1 MSDEALSQNQVENLL
16 KAMESANADADP
28 GVDATAEPQ
37 ESDKGDKGTASP
49 KADAASAGIAS
60 QDDIDSL
67 LAAQSGAASGPTKPA
82 PGTQDAPPRSKTP
95 AGKPY
100 SPGVPAGARVAAY
113 DFKRPERVG
122 KDQMRAMQ
130 SLHEQIARNFG
141 ASISGLLRTMLE
153 VKLLSV
159 DQLTYSEFV
168 FSLDN
173 PSCFNVIKPEPL
185 EGNWVLDI
193 APSLAYAII
202 DRMLGGEPV
211 PGETIRRPLTEIETR
226 LMCRVVDLFLEQIVA
241 AWENIVPLEMS
252 VEATE
257 SNPQLAQIVP
267 PNEVAI
273 LIGFEV
279 LLGKNRGMMN
289 LCIPF
294 NTIEKYNAKLSRNGW
309 VGYGKTS
316 PNDGTRRRI
325 ASSIDA
331 APVDVVVT
339 LARSRIKTSDL
350 LDLSVGDIIA
360 TEQDANLPLEVS
372 IQNVPKFHASAG
384 AFKGKKAVQI
394 QRIIEQKK
402 RASIEYHDELSP
414 DEDDAG
420 VEAGNERV
428 ADAVADAVANAQKV
442 LESAKK

>member
-1 MSDEALSQNQVENLL
+1 MSDESLSQNQVENLL
-16 KAMESANADADP
+16 KAMETADLDQE
-28 GVDATAEPQ
+28 GVDAANGEI
-37 ESDKGDKGTASP
+37 
-49 KADAASAGIAS
+49 ADQA
-60 QDDIDSL
+60 DIDSL
-67 LAAQSGAASGPTKPA
+67 MAEARGAGGDLPVTPQLKHPA
-82 PGTQDAPPRSKTP
+82 TTD
-95 AGKPY
+95 KPY
-100 SPGVPAGARVAAY
+100 SPGVSAGARISAY

-130 SLHEQIARNFG
+130 SLHESIARSFG

-173 PSCFNVIKPEPL
+173 PSCFNIIKPEPL
-185 EGNWVLDI
+185 DGHWVLDI
-193 APSLAYAII
+193 APSLAFAII

-211 PGETIRRPLTEIETR
+211 PGEAIRRPLTEIETR
-226 LMCRVVDLFLEQIVA
+226 LMCRVVDLFLELITP
-241 AWENIVPLEMS
+241 AWENIVELKP
-252 VEATE
+252 VIEATE

-309 VGYGKTS
+309 VGYGKSNPTV
-316 PNDGTRRRI
+316 NTRRTI
-325 ASSIDA
+325 IDSIDT

-339 LARSRIKTSDL
+339 LARSRVKTSDL
-350 LDLSVGDIIA
+350 LDLAVGDVIA
-360 TEQDANLPLEVS
+360 TEQAADHPLELA
-372 IQNVPKFHASAG
+372 IQDIPKFRASAG

-394 QRIIEQKK
+394 QDTIEVKH
-402 RASIEYHDELSP
+402 SPVDPDELDEESDEIVSP
-414 DEDDAG
+414 KPAASQAKPGASAG
-420 VEAGNERV
+420 TDTDVEEAI
-428 ADAVADAVANAQKV
+428 ANAEKLLNQ
-442 LESAKK
+442 AKKA

>member
-1 MSDEALSQNQVENLL
+1 METANLDEEASPAAPESDEKSAEAAAAPVE
-16 KAMESANADADP
+16 E
-28 GVDATAEPQ
+28 TEAE
-37 ESDKGDKGTASP
+37 ASP
-49 KADAASAGIAS
+49 AQPEAAEDDRGPMISGTKAR
-60 QDDIDSL
+60 
-67 LAAQSGAASGPTKPA
+67 A
-82 PGTQDAPPRSKTP
+82 PE
-95 AGKPY
+95 GKPY
-100 SPGVPAGARVAAY
+100 SPGVLPGARITAY

-130 SLHEQIARNFG
+130 SLHESIARNFG

-173 PSCFNVIKPEPL
+173 PSCFNIIQPAPL
-185 EGNWVLDI
+185 EGHWVLDI
-193 APSLAYAII
+193 APSLAFAII
-202 DRMLGGEPV
+202 DRMLGGDPV

-226 LMCRVVDLFLEQIVA
+226 LMCRVVELFLEQIVP
-241 AWENIVPLEMS
+241 AWENVIKLEPVIES
-252 VEATE
+252 TE

-309 VGYGKTS
+309 VGYGKSKPTDS
-316 PNDGTRRRI
+316 TRQKI
-325 ASSIDA
+325 TDSIDSA
-331 APVDVVVT
+331 AVDVVVT

-350 LDLSVGDIIA
+350 LDLSVGDIIT
-360 TEQDANLPLEVS
+360 TEQEVGQSLEVS
-372 IQNVPKFHASAG
+372 IQDVPKFHASAG
-384 AFKGKKAVQI
+384 AYKGKKAVQI
-394 QRIIEQKK
+394 QSMMESRRRTNDAEVDPQAADSDAPTEASEEEQP
-402 RASIEYHDELSP
+402 A
-414 DEDDAG
+414 EDNPA
-420 VEAGNERV
+420 EQAL
-428 ADAVADAVANAQKV
+428 ANAEK
-442 LESAKK
+442 LLAAAEKR

>member
-16 KAMESANADADP
+16 KAMESADLDGADA
-28 GVDATAEPQ
+28 GAAESSGGG
-37 ESDKGDKGTASP
+37 ESS
-49 KADAASAGIAS
+49 ASAAENQEVS
-60 QDDIDSL
+60 NQDDIDSL
-67 LAAQSGAASGPTKPA
+67 LAASQPAAAKA
-82 PGTQDAPPRSKTP
+82 DASPVPRVKTP

-100 SPGVPAGARVAAY
+100 SPGVPPGARVAAY

-130 SLHEQIARNFG
+130 SLHESIARSFG

-173 PSCFNVIKPEPL
+173 PSCFNIIQPAPL
-185 EGNWVLDI
+185 EGHWVLDI

-226 LMCRVVDLFLEQIVA
+226 LMCRVVDLFLEQIIP
-241 AWENIVPLEMS
+241 AWENIVPLKP
-252 VEATE
+252 VIEATE

-294 NTIEKYNAKLSRNGW
+294 NTIEKYNSKLSRNGW
-309 VGYGKTS
+309 VGYSKTAPTERS
-316 PNDGTRRRI
+316 RRQI
-325 ASSIDA
+325 ADSIDT

-350 LDLSVGDIIA
+350 LDLAVGDVIT
-360 TEQDANLPLEVS
+360 TEQDAGHPLEVA

-384 AFKGKKAVQI
+384 AYKGKKAVQI
-394 QRIIEQKK
+394 QNMIEMKP
-402 RASIEYHDELSP
+402 RLTIDEALDD
-414 DEDDAG
+414 DEPAPQEDTQTKTTDQTT
-420 VEAGNERV
+420 EAI
-428 ADAVADAVANAQKV
+428 ANAERL
-442 LESAKK
+442 LEKAQATG

>member
-16 KAMESANADADP
+16 KAMESANADADADP
-28 GVDATAEPQ
+28 D
-37 ESDKGDKGTASP
+37 SDVPAKAPETKAGT
-49 KADAASAGIAS
+49 KAGAADQAGAAS
-60 QDDIDSL
+60 QNDIDSL
-67 LAAQSGAASGPTKPA
+67 LAAQNLGGATQAKPA
-82 PGTQDAPPRSKTP
+82 PRPNEAQPRVRTSS
-95 AGKPY
+95 GKPY
-100 SPGVPAGARVAAY
+100 SPGVPEGARVAAY

-173 PSCFNVIKPEPL
+173 PSCFNIVKPAPL
-185 EGNWVLDI
+185 EGHWVLDI

-226 LMCRVVDLFLEQIVA
+226 LMCRVVDLFLEQIVP
-241 AWENIVPLEMS
+241 AWENIVTLEP
-252 VEATE
+252 VIEATE

-294 NTIEKYNAKLSRNGW
+294 NTIERYNAKLSRNGW
-309 VGYGKTS
+309 VGYGKTTPTERS
-316 PNDGTRRRI
+316 RRRI

-339 LARSRIKTSDL
+339 LARSRIKTCDL

-360 TEQDANLPLEVS
+360 TEQDANLPLELS
-372 IQNVPKFHASAG
+372 IQNVPKFQATAG
-384 AFKGKKAVQI
+384 AYKGKKAVQI
-394 QRIIEQKK
+394 QQMIEHKPHLPIDNDEAE
-402 RASIEYHDELSP
+402 ASAVNDE
-414 DEDDAG
+414 
-420 VEAGNERV
+420 
-428 ADAVADAVANAQKV
+428 VANAVAQAEQI
-442 LESAKK
+442 LESVETH

>member
-16 KAMESANADADP
+16 KAMETADLDDSDAGP
-28 GVDATAEPQ
+28 GPEP
-37 ESDKGDKGTASP
+37 
-49 KADAASAGIAS
+49 AASGDSSSAAGGQEIS
-60 QDDIDSL
+60 NQDDIDSL
-67 LAAQSGAASGPTKPA
+67 FAASQPA
-82 PGTQDAPPRSKTP
+82 PAAAPTVTP
-95 AGKPY
+95 KVKAPSGKPY
-100 SPGVPAGARVAAY
+100 SPGVPPGARVAAY

-130 SLHEQIARNFG
+130 SLHESIARSFG

-173 PSCFNVIKPEPL
+173 PSCFNIIQPAPL
-185 EGNWVLDI
+185 EGHWVLDI

-226 LMCRVVDLFLEQIVA
+226 LMCRVVELFLEQIVP
-241 AWENIVPLEMS
+241 AWENIVPLKP
-252 VEATE
+252 VIEATE

-294 NTIEKYNAKLSRNGW
+294 NTIEKYNSKLSRNGW
-309 VGYGKTS
+309 VGYSKTAPTELS
-316 PNDGTRRRI
+316 RRQI
-325 ASSIDA
+325 ADSIDT

-350 LDLSVGDIIA
+350 LDLAVGDVIT
-360 TEQDANLPLEVS
+360 TEQDAGHPLELA
-372 IQNVPKFHASAG
+372 IQNVPKFQASAG
-384 AFKGKKAVQI
+384 AYKGKKAVQI
-394 QRIIEQKK
+394 QDMMEVKVRSVYEE
-402 RASIEYHDELSP
+402 SLDEEHQEEAP
-414 DEDDAG
+414 DKEEDQTA
-420 VEAGNERV
+420 EAI
-428 ADAVADAVANAQKV
+428 ANAERL
-442 LESAKK
+442 LEKAQATTEATTQAAT